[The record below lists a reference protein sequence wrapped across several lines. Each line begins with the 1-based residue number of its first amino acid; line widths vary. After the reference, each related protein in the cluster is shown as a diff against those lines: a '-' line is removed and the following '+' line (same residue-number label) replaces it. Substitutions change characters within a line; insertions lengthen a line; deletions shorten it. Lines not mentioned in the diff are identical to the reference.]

1 MMTRNLQFN
10 TEQRT
15 AIDWNRGSILVR
27 AGPGS
32 GKTTILTYRIAR
44 ILRETKGQSFGILGL
59 TFTDKAA
66 TEMKR
71 RIQDL
76 VVYSEGR
83 LNISTFHSFSSS
95 LLRQHG
101 HHIGIRPDFIIL
113 SQESERKTI
122 LNEAME
128 LATPH
133 ALPDV
138 PRAESLLLY
147 ISRLMHKNATY
158 DEAITFLQNGNNSQY
173 ARYIG
178 EIYKNYRDLM
188 VKHNE
193 LDFDGLVAEA
203 LNLLENAPVRK
214 LTRTIYPCICVDEF
228 QDTTLAQYKMLCHLV
243 DDYSK
248 NLFVVS
254 DINQSIYGWNGSD
267 PNLVRNLIDDFN
279 PKILHLP
286 ESFRCPQQICQMAH
300 NLISN
305 TDGPG
310 TSNSNSIQQNSEN
323 VRYKT
328 FDDIKDEIQWVADD
342 IAKSGTNGCAVVARQ
357 RKLLQLAIDALNKN
371 GIVGYMPRK
380 YDFSS
385 NEMAWLYSML
395 QLADARSNGTHLRK
409 ACKTF
414 YVLTGIKLVADDIIS
429 NPVQTDDYL
438 RGWQQAALQNMSD
451 ANIVSF
457 LKTSIKHLA
466 DRLDVWR
473 FLDDCFRWFDQQNS
487 SSEPNVVNEYEEDHN
502 VWNNFIAS
510 ISDKYGKK
518 QATLN
523 ELLLEFKNYCGESYV
538 AGDVPCYT
546 IHTSKGLE
554 FDHVYLIGIAE
565 GELPHWQAI
574 KKGDQSAN
582 MQEERRLCF
591 VAVTRARKRLTLTNS
606 HNMFGWAKQ
615 PSRFISEMG
624 IS

>member
-1 MMTRNLQFN
+1 MMTENLQFN
-10 TEQRT
+10 TEQSM
-15 AIDWNRGSILVR
+15 AIDWNRGPILIT

-32 GKTTILTYRIAR
+32 GKTTILTHRIAR

-71 RIQDL
+71 RIQDM
-76 VVYSEGR
+76 VTYSDGR
-83 LNISTFHSFSSS
+83 LNVSTFHSFSVS

-101 HHIGIRPDFIIL
+101 HHIGIKPDFLVL

-122 LNEAME
+122 LNEAIE

-158 DEAITFLQNGNNSQY
+158 DEAVTFLQNGNSSQY
-173 ARYIG
+173 AQYIG

-193 LDFDGLVAEA
+193 LDFDGLVAES
-203 LNLLENAPVRK
+203 LKLLENAPVRK
-214 LTRTIYPCICVDEF
+214 LTRTIYPYVCVDEF

-243 DDYSK
+243 DDYNK

-254 DINQSIYGWNGSD
+254 DTNQSIYGWNGAD
-267 PNLVRNLIDDFN
+267 PNLWQNLTDDFN

-286 ESFRCPQQICQMAH
+286 ESFRCPRQICQMAH

-305 TDGPG
+305 NDGSD
-310 TSNSNSIQQNSEN
+310 TSNLNSIPQNIEY

-328 FDDIKDEIQWVADD
+328 FSDIKSEVEWVADD
-342 IAKSGTNGCAVVARQ
+342 IAKSGTDGRAIVARQ
-357 RKLLQLAIDALNKN
+357 RKLLQLVINTLNKK
-371 GIVGYMPRK
+371 GIDGYMPRK

-385 NEMAWLYSML
+385 NEMAWMYSML
-395 QLADARSNGTHLRK
+395 QLADARSNCTYLRK
-409 ACKTF
+409 ACRTF

-429 NPVQTDDYL
+429 DPVQTDDYL
-438 RGWQQAALQNMSD
+438 RGWQRAALKNMSYT
-451 ANIVSF
+451 NIMSF
-457 LKTSIKHLA
+457 LKIPIKHLV
-466 DRLDVWR
+466 DKLDVWQ
-473 FLDDCFRWFDQQNS
+473 FLDGCFAWFDQQNS
-487 SSEPNVVNEYEEDHN
+487 SSEPNTVNEYEEDHDM
-502 VWNNFIAS
+502 WKTFMAS
-510 ISDKYGKK
+510 VSDKYGKK

-523 ELLLEFKNYCGESYV
+523 ELLLEFKNNYGESYV
-538 AGDVPCYT
+538 AGDVPCHT

-574 KKGDQSAN
+574 KKGDQSTN

-591 VAVTRARKRLTLTNS
+591 VAVTRARKSLTLTNS
-606 HNMFGWAKQ
+606 RNMFGWTKQ
-615 PSRFISEMG
+615 PSRFISEMR